1 MFLINAESVLHACKL
16 RGKEQNGKLS
26 SVEYLDVMIENEPE
40 CFKIQFASPQA
51 GKFNFLFFS
60 IIINH

>member
-1 MFLINAESVLHACKL
+1 MLAKL
-16 RGKEQNGKLS
+16 RGKKQNGKLS

-40 CFKIQFASPQA
+40 CFKIQFGSPQA